1 MTISRKVLI
10 GAVVLVVAAASTL
23 AIGSFL
29 KRSSEPHSKGT
40 PAALRLLTQQQYLN
54 TLQYV
59 FGPDVKP
66 VTNFAAVPRIDGLL
80 NSGTAVAG
88 LTDTQ
93 VEIYQKTATAVAAQ
107 VTSEDGRQFRVP
119 CAPAKSEAADA
130 DCARTFLS
138 AVGPLLY
145 RKPVPPERLKALV
158 DGASQAAD
166 TLHDFYKGLGV
177 AIEGLLLS
185 PNVLL
190 VMETSEPDPDNPDKL
205 RLDAYSLATR
215 LSLFLWDAAPD
226 GELLKAAGSG
236 SLQTRKGLEKE
247 VDRMLASPRLETGV
261 RAMFDDMLGFDQFVT
276 LAKDSL
282 IYPAFTGETAV
293 DAREQTLRT
302 VVDHLL
308 VRRGDYRDLFT
319 TRRTFM
325 SPALAAIYHVPAN
338 GAGWSAYEFTPDS
351 SRAGLLTQISFLALH
366 AHPGRSSSTLRGK
379 ALREVLLCEVVPR
392 PPPNVD
398 FSAVE
403 NPDPNLKTA
412 RQRVAFHL
420 KAPACAA
427 CHRLTDPMGLAM
439 ESFDGAGEF
448 RTSEHGQA
456 IDTTGSL
463 DGVPFNDVVGLGKAL
478 HDNPQL
484 PWCLVSRAFAYG
496 TGSASEATD
505 RRVLEYLSRRFSQDG
520 YVLPGLLRD
529 IALSRAFR
537 TVYRPNAH
545 PAYPLPDLKSAR
557 SVPPGDS
564 PAAPEEAIH

>member
-1 MTISRKVLI
+1 MTITRKALI
-10 GAVVLVVAAASTL
+10 GAAALCFAAGALGVVH
-23 AIGSFL
+23 FL
-29 KRSSEPHSKGT
+29 KRSAEPLSKGT
-40 PAALRLLTQQQYLN
+40 PVALRLLTQQQYLN
-54 TLQYV
+54 TLEYV

-66 VTNFAAVPRIDGLL
+66 VTNFAAVPRVDGLL
-80 NSGTAVAG
+80 SSGTAVAG

-93 VEIYQKTATAVAAQ
+93 AEIYQKTATAVAAQ
-107 VTSEDGRQFRVP
+107 VTGEDGRQFRVP
-119 CAPAKSEAADA
+119 CAPAKSDAADA
-130 DCARTFLS
+130 DCARNFLS

-145 RKPVPPERLKALV
+145 RRPVPPERLKVLV
-158 DGASQAAD
+158 DGASTAAD

-177 AIEGLLLS
+177 AIEGLLMS

-190 VMETSEPDPDNPDKL
+190 VVETSESDPNNPGKL
-205 RLDAYSLATR
+205 RLDGYSLATR

-226 GELLKAAGSG
+226 AELLHAAASG
-236 SLQTRKGLEKE
+236 ALQTRTGLEQQ

-261 RAMFDDMLGFDQFVT
+261 RAMFDDMFGFEQFVT

-282 IYPAFTGETAV
+282 IYPAFTGEAAA

-308 VRRGDYRDLFT
+308 VKRGDYRDLFT
-319 TRRTFM
+319 TRGTFM
-325 SPALAAIYHVPAN
+325 SPALAAIYHVPAK
-338 GAGWSAYEFTPDS
+338 GAGWTPYEFPADS
-351 SRAGLLTQISFLALH
+351 PRAGLLTQISFLALH

-427 CHRLTDPMGLAM
+427 CHRLTDPMGLTM

-448 RTSEHGQA
+448 RTNEHGQA

-463 DGVPFNDVVGLGKAL
+463 DGVSFKDVAGLGKAL

-496 TGSASEATD
+496 TGTASEATD

-520 YVLPGLLRD
+520 YVVPDLLRD
-529 IALSRAFR
+529 IVLSRAFR
-537 TVYRPNAH
+537 TVYRPH
-545 PAYPLPDLKSAR
+545 PHPTYPLPDLNSAR
-557 SVPPGDS
+557 ATPAGDS
-564 PAAPEEAIH
+564 PLVPLEATH

>member
-10 GAVVLVVAAASTL
+10 VAVAVVIAA
-23 AIGSFL
+23 GSALGLGGFL
-29 KRSSEPHSKGT
+29 KRSAEPHSKGT

-54 TLQYV
+54 TLEYV

-66 VTNFAAVPRIDGLL
+66 VTNFAALPRIDGLL

-107 VTSEDGRQFRVP
+107 VISEDGRRFRVP
-119 CAPAKSEAADA
+119 CTPAKTDRADA
-130 DCARTFLS
+130 GCARTFLS

-145 RKPVPPERLKALV
+145 RRPVPPERLKALV
-158 DGASQAAD
+158 DGASQASEN
-166 TLHDFYKGLGV
+166 LHDFYKGLGV
-177 AIEGLLLS
+177 AIEGLLMS

-190 VMETSEPDPDNPDKL
+190 VIETGEPDPHEPGKL

-215 LSLFLWDAAPD
+215 LSLFLWNAAPD
-226 GELLKAAGSG
+226 AELLQAAASGEL
-236 SLQTRKGLEKE
+236 QTSKGLEKE

-261 RAMFDDMLGFDQFVT
+261 RAMFDDMFGFEQFVT

-293 DAREQTLRT
+293 AAREQTLRT
-302 VVDHLL
+302 VVDHLV

-325 SPALAAIYHVPAN
+325 SPALAAIYHVPAK
-338 GAGWSAYEFTPDS
+338 GAGWSAYEFPAGS
-351 SRAGLLTQISFLALH
+351 PRSGLLTQLSFLALH

-379 ALREVLLCEVVPR
+379 ALRELMLCEVVPR

-403 NPDPNLKTA
+403 NPDPTLKTA

-427 CHRLTDPMGLAM
+427 CHRLTDPVGLTL

-448 RTSEHGQA
+448 RATEHGQS

-463 DGVPFNDVVGLGKAL
+463 DGVSFKDVVGLGRAL
-478 HDNPQL
+478 HDNPEL
-484 PWCLVSRAFAYG
+484 PWCLVSRAFAYSTG
-496 TGSASEATD
+496 TASEATD

-520 YVLPGLLRD
+520 YVVPALLRD

-537 TVYRPNAH
+537 TVYRPK
-545 PAYPLPDLKSAR
+545 PYQTFPLPDLNSAR
-557 SVPPGDS
+557 SAPGGDS
-564 PAAPEEAIH
+564 PSVPVEATH